1 MVIST
6 ELKNPVN
13 YTGGTIVMLNPA
25 ILDKKSFIK
34 VTEILEKKY
43 GSDVAYSLVRLTRG
57 LASPRAGARHGFAL
71 ALTELLASLDSLE
84 YREIADGS
92 DVIYGRIFGY
102 LSIIR
107 SGLIWRKYSDSKDYF
122 EVIDELITCSKSK
135 PYVKETCYHIIISTI
150 PHLKNSTKF
159 ENKALEHLLI
169 VLQNQCIHGIN
180 NPDDLNLALSIEIN
194 YPEVVDNDK
203 WKKIILH
210 ECKKCEGGW
219 SKPQILHIKNI
230 EKLSTALQAKSIKDP
245 TNNIHQNQE
254 NKFHSVWETVF
265 QYLIS
270 QSQSTLSESSKSK
283 SMNKFIT
290 LEVLWEE
297 TSSLFSHNL
306 MRSLINNVSDHDRYL
321 HEAAIHALD
330 VIKSVA
336 IEDKRKAVV
345 ILCQLFK
352 STNYNDFDKITKTQI
367 VKNIFMEMDDK
378 TLENYVEYL
387 KKLFLRP
394 IIKKSL
400 SGEDDDTNVGDIERY
415 RQWCIN
421 HLYTLLK
428 DPRVKH
434 YQYEIPNPELT
445 EEIQEICRT
454 RFYNALSELS
464 TPRQSKNVNHQKRK
478 RKSLNNND
486 VIIMDDDEKKWV
498 NYAVCLMK
506 KLDNNTQVE
515 PLIILNEEGK
525 SIKELVISLLDKITL
540 KLKKLKCEEQTK
552 KNIEAIKKLE
562 GFSWLFSFGTLTL
575 YNEPVE
581 ALTALEEKEDE
592 GEDEKSHNP
601 VDVIIDLLLGFL
613 AKPSA
618 FLHNMA
624 THAFRIFCGDITKS
638 SLDLILDSDTENDD
652 ESDDD
657 QDEKMERFDEKLSE
671 IFKTKK
677 KELAKKIEAKAQKL
691 HFKHKIIGLL
701 KIFVQEQSKNPLIFE
716 LFVPLLEFT
725 RNAKTNEISK
735 SVYIFLKTRVVVI
748 KDGPTVELVDDDR
761 LLEIMQ
767 QVQEIAHK
775 SKYKDMMVLS
785 WSLTMEI
792 YESSY
797 ERFKTTKSSSLTI
810 GMFLQLPGQFP
821 QFPWNFTKEKKSSSV
836 KVIK

>member
-1 MVIST
+1 MTST
-6 ELKNPVN
+6 YNFFWDLASLDSLKREKAS
-13 YTGGTIVMLNPA
+13 IDL
-25 ILDKKSFIK
+25 IKHLDQRYFSIYR

-297 TSSLFSHNL
+297 
-306 MRSLINNVSDHDRYL
+306 VVD
-321 HEAAIHALD
+321 
-330 VIKSVA
+330 
-336 IEDKRKAVV
+336 EDKRKAVV

-638 SLDLILDSDTENDD
+638 SLDLILDVY
-652 ESDDD
+652 
-657 QDEKMERFDEKLSE
+657 EKMERFDEKLSE